1 MIHLFDLDLTIWDC
15 YDKHGNPI
23 WAKQMVAPFKTQG
36 NIVTDDVGS
45 TCTLRYGV
53 KDYLDYLKMNKHD
66 IGFVSAGRHFD
77 LPDNLQPSI
86 NLLKELQIYYKFG
99 FIRVLEYKTY
109 NKSKLVMYL
118 KEPLVFYDDNVDVLN
133 SICDIENVIAV
144 DSKEIKDWT
153 KLIGNNYDRYIV
165 CTS

>member
-1 MIHLFDLDLTIWDC
+1 
-15 YDKHGNPI
+15 
-23 WAKQMVAPFKTQG
+23 MVAPFKTQG

-77 LPDNLQPSI
+77 LPNNLQPSI

-133 SICDIENVIAV
+133 SICDIKNVIAV

-165 CTS
+165 RSSKCF